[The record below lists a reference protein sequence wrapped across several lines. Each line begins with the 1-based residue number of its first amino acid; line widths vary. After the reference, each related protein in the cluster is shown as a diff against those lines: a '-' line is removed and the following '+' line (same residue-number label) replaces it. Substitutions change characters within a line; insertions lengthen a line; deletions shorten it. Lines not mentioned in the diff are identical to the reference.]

1 MGGYRPDRCGLNF
14 GEEIMTKNEQL
25 QAMIQFF
32 KTETGNKTVDMEE
45 VADWAI
51 RRGATLP
58 RPKSARDLLVA
69 QLSDAARAE
78 YRQDPK
84 TGLSYRVNHALRSTR
99 KDGRQYTLWVDIEDA
114 TRPQMLWSLSNRRQQ
129 MVGDAVHLK
138 IDEMIWNN
146 HHPDNAPIQLVM
158 DFTDDVEERLNSP
171 GFSAND
177 SAA

>member
-1 MGGYRPDRCGLNF
+1 MNR
-14 GEEIMTKNEQL
+14 NEKL
-25 QAMIQFF
+25 QALIQLY
-32 KTETGNKTVDMEE
+32 KSETGNITVDMEN
-45 VADWAI
+45 VADWAL

-58 RPKSARDLLVA
+58 KPKSARELFVS

-78 YRQDPK
+78 YRQDGQ
-84 TGLSYRVNHALRSTR
+84 TGLSYRANHALRGTR
-99 KDGRQYTLWVDIEDA
+99 SDGKQFTLWVDIEDA

-146 HHPDNAPIQLVM
+146 RHQNEPPIQLVM

-171 GFSAND
+171 GFS
-177 SAA
+177 SGEAA

>member
-1 MGGYRPDRCGLNF
+1 MS
-14 GEEIMTKNEQL
+14 KNEQL
-25 QAMIQFF
+25 QAMIQLY
-32 KTETGNKTVDMEE
+32 KTETGSKTVDMEE

-58 RPKSARDLLVA
+58 KPKSARELLVA

-78 YRQDPK
+78 YRQDTK
-84 TGLSYRVNHALRSTR
+84 TGLSYRANHALRGAKR
-99 KDGRQYTLWVDIEDA
+99 DGRQYTLWVDIEDA

-146 HHPDNAPIQLVM
+146 RHPTEDSIQLVM
-158 DFTDDVEERLNSP
+158 DLTEDVEERLNSP
-171 GFSAND
+171 GFGAND
-177 SAA
+177 TAA